1 MGAELPTRDE
11 IRRGMTVEV
20 EQEQENNP
28 GEPLI
33 GDVKLVI
40 TDEHSHPEGIKVK
53 LESDVTGR
61 VKEINP
67 EEP

>member
-1 MGAELPTRDE
+1 MGADLPTRDE

-20 EQEQENNP
+20 QQEQENNP

-33 GDVKLVI
+33 GDVRMVL
-40 TDEHSHPEGIKVK
+40 TEEHSHPEGIKVE
-53 LESDVTGR
+53 LQSGVVGR

-67 EEP
+67 DEG